1 MVSLLRLLVKKQDF
15 DHSLYAFGLAL
26 FIKYFAIDLP
36 SVILEPVNIL
46 GVAAIPV
53 MITVL
58 GFQLGSGIETQNL
71 QMLIWAV
78 ISRLI
83 LAVPIYLLATVI
95 MGVDGI
101 AQGAVI
107 VIGAM
112 PSAVFTII
120 LADEFDAKPRFVT
133 SSVVVSTAAS
143 MVTLTVVITLINDVI
158 GVG

>member
-1 MVSLLRLLVKKQDF
+1 
-15 DHSLYAFGLAL
+15 LAL

>member
-1 MVSLLRLLVKKQDF
+1 
-15 DHSLYAFGLAL
+15 
-26 FIKYFAIDLP
+26 
-36 SVILEPVNIL
+36 VILEPVNIL
-46 GVAAIPV
+46 GAAAIPV

>member
-1 MVSLLRLLVKKQDF
+1 
-15 DHSLYAFGLAL
+15 LAL

-46 GVAAIPV
+46 GAAAIPV

>member
-1 MVSLLRLLVKKQDF
+1 M
-15 DHSLYAFGLAL
+15 
-26 FIKYFAIDLP
+26 
-36 SVILEPVNIL
+36 ILEPVNIL

>member
-1 MVSLLRLLVKKQDF
+1 M
-15 DHSLYAFGLAL
+15 
-26 FIKYFAIDLP
+26 
-36 SVILEPVNIL
+36 ILEPVNIL
-46 GVAAIPV
+46 GAAAIPV

>member
-1 MVSLLRLLVKKQDF
+1 
-15 DHSLYAFGLAL
+15 LYAFGLAL

-46 GVAAIPV
+46 GAAAIPV